1 MSVINRL
8 SDYVSNQIAAGEV
21 VVGPSSVVKEL
32 MENSIDAG
40 AKLVIVNVREGGS
53 ELIQIVD
60 DGCGMSFDDARLCFE
75 RHATSKISDINDIYS
90 LNTYGF
96 RGEALA
102 SIAAVAEVELLTR
115 REGDELGTRV
125 VIHAG
130 DILEHSNT
138 ACAVGTQLIIKN
150 LFYNIPAR
158 RNFLKS
164 KKVET
169 KQILNE
175 FERVALSYPKVTF
188 CLYDNDQMV
197 YNLPE
202 SNLRSRVSNIIGKS
216 NNNVLMELFI
226 ENQIVEIRGY
236 IGKPDSAKK
245 NSPHFMFVNGRYF
258 YKSYFNK
265 AIQLAYE
272 KLLPPNKKILPPY
285 ILYFSIDSACI
296 DVNVSPSKTEVKF
309 DHEQS
314 VFQILELAVKESLG
328 KNGIVPMIDFEAGS
342 PIDVPLFDGGDLKA
356 PELEVNPY
364 FNPFDENFSFSMAVE
379 NEDSSFRSSI
389 TDESIITTDVRTE
402 NINNFTSFVEE
413 EFLDVAIETEEEEVY
428 EEPSE
433 DSFKNMIISETTP
446 IISDNQVVE
455 SVEEVQFKDIEIQDA
470 EGANEFVDLN
480 TDEGA
485 YEELDN
491 PTEIFTNV
499 ESDSYSKT
507 ESEEYNDLDIETYD
521 DVEVK
526 ETDEYKDLDL
536 ETEDVKETSLSDLG
550 STPEH
555 IKSVVRF
562 SDKHIIVTT
571 SRFVLFVNVFRAAWR
586 VLCDRLL
593 KEMEGN
599 NSLGCQKLLF
609 PIEFEL
615 SASNFHSA
623 TTMKDT
629 FFSLGFEYELLD
641 DNRILINGVPTD
653 SEKADVEMLFED
665 MLDSI
670 EDSVGSY
677 KKRKYEAFI
686 ARISYVTSSAKRVIT
701 NKECEYIAE
710 QLLLSSNAKYTPN
723 GKNIFVSIEDVD
735 IEKMIK

>member
-60 DGCGMSFDDARLCFE
+60 DGCGMSFEDARLCFE

-102 SIAAVAEVELLTR
+102 SIAAVSEVELLTR

-130 DILEHSNT
+130 DIIDHSNV

-188 CLYDNDQMV
+188 CLYDNDQMI

-202 SNLRSRVSNIIGKS
+202 SNLRNRVSGIIGKS
-216 NNNVLMELFI
+216 NNNVLMELYI

-285 ILYFSIDSACI
+285 ILYFSIDAASI

-314 VFQILELAVKESLG
+314 VFQILELAIKESLG

-364 FNPFDENFSFSMAVE
+364 FNPFDETFSFSMAVE

-389 TDESIITTDVRTE
+389 SNETSITDVRTE
-402 NINNFTSFVEE
+402 NINKFTSVAEE
-413 EFLDVAIETEEEEVY
+413 EFLDITIDIDGETEKYEDTAEE
-428 EEPSE
+428 
-433 DSFKNMIISETTP
+433 SFKNLILSESEPIINETFEIKDIDTDFKDLDIEFDEVPTVLNSKVEESYEDLDINNETYNDIDINSDTNEAKEVYNDVDINTFSDIETTEP
-446 IISDNQVVE
+446 VE
-455 SVEEVQFKDIEIQDA
+455 YK
-470 EGANEFVDLN
+470 
-480 TDEGA
+480 
-485 YEELDN
+485 
-491 PTEIFTNV
+491 
-499 ESDSYSKT
+499 
-507 ESEEYNDLDIETYD
+507 DLDIETGVD
-521 DVEVK
+521 SQEI
-526 ETDEYKDLDL
+526 
-536 ETEDVKETSLSDLG
+536 SLSNLD
-550 STPEH
+550 TEVPA

-562 SDKHIIVTT
+562 SEKHMLVTT
-571 SRFVLFVNVFRAAWR
+571 STSVLFVNIYRAAWR

-593 KEMEGN
+593 KEIEVKH
-599 NSLGCQKLLF
+599 SLGCQKLLF

-615 SASNFHSA
+615 SANHFHSA
-623 TTMKDT
+623 NSMKDT
-629 FFSLGFEYELLD
+629 FFSLGFEYELLED
-641 DNRILINGVPTD
+641 HIILINGVPIG
-653 SEKADVEMLFED
+653 SEKADVELLFED
-665 MLDSI
+665 MLDSV
-670 EDSVGSY
+670 EDSNNDHT
-677 KKRKYEAFI
+677 KKKYEAYI
-686 ARISYVTSSAKRVIT
+686 SRISYVTSSAKRVIT
-701 NKECEYIAE
+701 TKECEYIAE

-723 GKNIFVSIEDVD
+723 GKNIFVSIQEAD